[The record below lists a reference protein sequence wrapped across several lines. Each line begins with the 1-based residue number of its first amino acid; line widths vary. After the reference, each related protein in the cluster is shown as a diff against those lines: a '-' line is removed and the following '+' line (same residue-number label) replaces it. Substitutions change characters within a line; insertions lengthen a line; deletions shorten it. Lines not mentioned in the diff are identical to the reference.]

1 LIYIDE
7 TVKFDKG
14 VRLGNGMSK
23 LKGCV
28 ALVSGSGRGI
38 GRAMALRYAREGA
51 TVVVT
56 DLDER
61 GARAVAEE
69 IRSLGGQA
77 EAFQADVGKP
87 EQSTAMVARSVE
99 RFGRLDVLVNNA
111 GVMRVRP
118 LLELTPEDWD
128 FVNDVN
134 ARGLFFAV
142 QAGARQMQRQA
153 PMGEGRPRGKIIN
166 IASIAGRSG
175 RPMFAAYAASKAAA
189 ISITQSAA
197 VGLAPGITVNAIC
210 PGVVDTE
217 MWRQI
222 DREWT
227 QLERRPSGT
236 AWQDRIRGIPMG
248 RPETAEDLVGM
259 AVFLAS
265 ADSDYITGQSYHV
278 DGGLAMN

>member
-1 LIYIDE
+1 MS
-7 TVKFDKG
+7 
-14 VRLGNGMSK
+14 RLQ
-23 LKGCV
+23 GCV

-56 DLDER
+56 DLEEGAAQAVAKEIQSLGATADAFPANVVEPQQSAAMI
-61 GARAVAEE
+61 ARA
-69 IRSLGGQA
+69 
-77 EAFQADVGKP
+77 
-87 EQSTAMVARSVE
+87 VE
-99 RFGRLDVLVNNA
+99 RFGRLDILVNNA

-118 LLELTPEDWD
+118 LLDLTPEDWD

-134 ARGLFFAV
+134 ARGLFFAL

-153 PMGEGRPRGKIIN
+153 HLAKGRPRGKIIN

-197 VGLAPGITVNAIC
+197 AALAPDITVNAIC

-217 MWRQI
+217 MWRQL

-227 QLERRPSGT
+227 QLEQRPSGA
-236 AWQDRIRGIPMG
+236 AWQDRIRGIPLG
-248 RPETAEDLVGM
+248 RPETTEDLMGM

-265 ADSDYITGQSYHV
+265 ADSDYITGQSYNV

>member
-1 LIYIDE
+1 M
-7 TVKFDKG
+7 G
-14 VRLGNGMSK
+14 RLDGF
-23 LKGCV
+23 V
-28 ALVSGSGRGI
+28 AIATGGARGI
-38 GRAMALRYAREGA
+38 GRAIALRYAREGA

-56 DLDER
+56 DLDDA
-61 GARAVAEE
+61 GAQAVAAE
-69 IRSLGGQA
+69 IRSHGGAADAFRVDLG
-77 EAFQADVGKP
+77 EPD
-87 EQSTAMVARSVE
+87 QSAAMVARATD
-99 RFGRLDVLVNNA
+99 RFGRLDILVNNA
-111 GVMRVRP
+111 GVIRVRA

-134 ARGLFFAV
+134 ARGLFFAL
-142 QAGARQMQRQA
+142 QAGARQMLQQA
-153 PMGEGRPRGKIIN
+153 PMSEGRPRGKIIN

-197 VGLAPGITVNAIC
+197 VGLAPDVTVNAVC

-217 MWRQI
+217 MWRLI

-227 QLERRPSGT
+227 LLEQRPVGA

-248 RPETAEDLVGM
+248 RPETPDDLAGM

-265 ADSDYITGQSYHV
+265 SDADYITGQSYNV
-278 DGGLAMN
+278 DGGMTMS

>member
-1 LIYIDE
+1 M
-7 TVKFDKG
+7 G
-14 VRLGNGMSK
+14 K
-23 LKGCV
+23 LERCV
-28 ALVSGSGRGI
+28 TLVTGSGRGI
-38 GRAMALRYAREGA
+38 GRAIALRYAREGA
-51 TVVVT
+51 TVAVT
-56 DLDER
+56 DLDESS
-61 GARAVAEE
+61 ARAVAEE
-69 IRSLGGQA
+69 IRALGA
-77 EAFQADVGKP
+77 PADAFRADVREP
-87 EQSTAMVARSVE
+87 DQSTTMVSRVVE
-99 RFGRLDVLVNNA
+99 RFGRVDIQVNNA

-128 FVNDVN
+128 FVNGVN
-134 ARGLFFAV
+134 ARGLFFAL
-142 QAGARQMQRQA
+142 QAGARQMLKQA
-153 PMGEGRPRGKIIN
+153 PMAENRPRGKIIN
-166 IASIAGRSG
+166 VASIAGRSG

-197 VGLAPGITVNAIC
+197 AGLAPQVTVNAIC

-227 QLERRPSGT
+227 QFDQRPSGA

-248 RPETAEDLVGM
+248 RPQTPEDLVGM

-265 ADSDYITGQSYHV
+265 SDSDYITGQSYHV

>member
-1 LIYIDE
+1 M
-7 TVKFDKG
+7 G
-14 VRLGNGMSK
+14 K
-23 LKGCV
+23 LEGSV

-38 GRAMALRYAREGA
+38 GRAIALRYAREGA
-51 TVVVT
+51 KVVVV
-56 DLDER
+56 DVDP
-61 GARAVAEE
+61 GSAKAVADEVQ
-69 IRSLGGQA
+69 SLGA
-77 EAFQADVGKP
+77 EADAFQVDVSDPK
-87 EQSTAMVARSVE
+87 QSTAMVVRTVD

-142 QAGARQMQRQA
+142 QAGARQMVRQA
-153 PMGEGRPRGKIIN
+153 PLDEGRPRGKIIN
-166 IASIAGRSG
+166 TASIAGRIG
-175 RPMFAAYAASKAAA
+175 RPMFAAYGASKAAA

-197 VGLAPGITVNAIC
+197 LALAPDVTVNAIC

-222 DREWT
+222 DHEWT
-227 QLERRPSGT
+227 QMEKRPAGS
-236 AWQDRIRGIPMG
+236 AWQARISGIPMR
-248 RPETAEDLVGM
+248 RPETPEDLAGM

-278 DGGLAMN
+278 DGGLVMN